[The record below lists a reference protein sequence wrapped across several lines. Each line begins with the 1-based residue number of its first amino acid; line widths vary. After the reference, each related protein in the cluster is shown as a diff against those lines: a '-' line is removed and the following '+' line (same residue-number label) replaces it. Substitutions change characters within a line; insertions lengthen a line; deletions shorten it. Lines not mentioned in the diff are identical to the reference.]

1 MKKLTITALMALA
14 VLTFSVPAAA
24 ETFTA
29 SNGVLSIDL
38 PDDSWKEME
47 DPARWIVLSD
57 GANLI
62 TIDHYSNGEKL
73 PEMSVADDHY
83 VNVYQAVFSTQNEVF
98 IITGS
103 VVDAEKIPAIAN
115 SIISAKVLKYDTKTK
130 TKGNETAIKAEDF
143 SLNPVDKTMYVNTD
157 GLNVRSG
164 CSTND
169 AIIGSLDNG
178 ASVRVKGFVQKDG
191 KDFGWV
197 QIDFNGGSG
206 YVSSVYLT
214 DTAPAKNE
222 KKNTPENLSFT
233 GTAATVYAM
242 TGTALSI
249 YKATDG
255 NWYDKNGIKFTWL
268 TDTKLTNDDGDS
280 FTTSLTFGS
289 TYFTGNSTTVYS
301 LSGTPVTIRENTDGY
316 WYTDSGVK
324 MTWLDGSRLESD
336 GGEAFVTDQPDTND
350 YSDQEGEG
358 DLVYCEYCGQW
369 YEAGNVFR
377 NHICPARDAALAA
390 EN

>member
-115 SIISAKVLKYDTKTK
+115 S
-130 TKGNETAIKAEDF
+130 
-143 SLNPVDKTMYVNTD
+143 M
-157 GLNVRSG
+157 
-164 CSTND
+164 
-169 AIIGSLDNG
+169 
-178 ASVRVKGFVQKDG
+178 
-191 KDFGWV
+191 
-197 QIDFNGGSG
+197 
-206 YVSSVYLT
+206 
-214 DTAPAKNE
+214 
-222 KKNTPENLSFT
+222 
-233 GTAATVYAM
+233 
-242 TGTALSI
+242 
-249 YKATDG
+249 
-255 NWYDKNGIKFTWL
+255 
-268 TDTKLTNDDGDS
+268 DS
-280 FTTSLTFGS
+280 
-289 TYFTGNSTTVYS
+289 
-301 LSGTPVTIRENTDGY
+301 
-316 WYTDSGVK
+316 
-324 MTWLDGSRLESD
+324 
-336 GGEAFVTDQPDTND
+336 
-350 YSDQEGEG
+350 
-358 DLVYCEYCGQW
+358 
-369 YEAGNVFR
+369 
-377 NHICPARDAALAA
+377 
-390 EN
+390 